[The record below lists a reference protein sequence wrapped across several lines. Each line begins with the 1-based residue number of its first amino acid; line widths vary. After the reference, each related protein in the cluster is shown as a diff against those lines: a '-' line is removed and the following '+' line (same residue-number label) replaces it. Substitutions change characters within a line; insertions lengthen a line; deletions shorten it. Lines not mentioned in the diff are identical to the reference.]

1 MVPWRRA
8 KGAYPRISPLIL
20 GAERLKI
27 LKSLPFPALQL
38 HVSKGREEEPEAA
51 LPGAL
56 SPDAT
61 QAFCCPISS
70 LFAGARKQPGFGV
83 AFGPEAQGPW
93 PLLHP
98 SWSLRPAP
106 LAVVRGAGE
115 GDGGR

>member
-1 MVPWRRA
+1 MDPWRRA

-83 AFGPEAQGPW
+83 AFGPEAQGPLATSASLLESAAS
-93 PLLHP
+93 PLGCGA
-98 SWSLRPAP
+98 WG
-106 LAVVRGAGE
+106 RG
-115 GDGGR
+115 GGWW